1 MADRQADLVAGDWE
15 IDVESLELEE
25 DGRGAPLPTLPGHSP
40 RAADGDG
47 EDEDDEDEDDEDA
60 EDEGDGEE
68 AGASP
73 GVPGLPEQQR
83 GLPPR
88 PPPSLQASQAS
99 AGPPER
105 GANAGGAAEPR
116 KLSRTP
122 KCARCR
128 NHGVVSCLKGHKRFC
143 RWRDCQCANCLL
155 VVERQRVMAAQVALR
170 RQQATEDKKGLSGK
184 QNNFERKAVY
194 QRQIRTPS
202 LLAKSILE
210 GWLLKG
216 RGRNRQPPRLHSL
229 SQPCQSGMQLS
240 VEDVNLC
247 PMPDTVKGPPLWEGP
262 AAQVSFSLTGG
273 LNLCLFNFRFQY

>member
-1 MADRQADLVAGDWE
+1 MTEGQAVPGSGDWE

-25 DGRGAPLPTLPGHSP
+25 DGSGAPQRTTSQGPSP
-40 RAADGDG
+40 STADGDVE
-47 EDEDDEDEDDEDA
+47 EDEEEDEEDEDA
-60 EDEGDGEE
+60 EDEADGGEE
-68 AGASP
+68 PGASP
-73 GVPGLPEQQR
+73 EVPDRPEQP
-83 GLPPR
+83 GGPAPR
-88 PPPSLQASQAS
+88 PPPAAQELPAAT
-99 AGPPER
+99 AAPER
-105 GANAGGAAEPR
+105 GATAGGGAEPR

-194 QRQIRTPS
+194 QRQVRAPS

-210 GWLLKG
+210 VLLG
-216 RGRNRQPPRLHSL
+216 LFYSCN
-229 SQPCQSGMQLS
+229 
-240 VEDVNLC
+240 
-247 PMPDTVKGPPLWEGP
+247 TVYIMRHL
-262 AAQVSFSLTGG
+262 
-273 LNLCLFNFRFQY
+273 

>member
-1 MADRQADLVAGDWE
+1 MADRQAGLAAGDWE

-25 DGRGAPLPTLPGHSP
+25 DGRGALPPMPPGPSP
-40 RAADGDG
+40 PPADGDG
-47 EDEDDEDEDDEDA
+47 EDDEDEEEDDDDV
-60 EDEGDGEE
+60 EDEGDGDGEE

-73 GVPGLPEQQR
+73 GASGRPEPQ
-83 GLPPR
+83 GGVPPR
-88 PPPSLQASQAS
+88 PSPAPQAAQAP

-105 GANAGGAAEPR
+105 GASAGGGAEPR

-194 QRQIRTPS
+194 QRQVRAPS

-210 GWLLKG
+210 VLLGLFSNCYNVHNEPSLETKSDISSRLPPHTSRDLCG
-216 RGRNRQPPRLHSL
+216 R
-229 SQPCQSGMQLS
+229 
-240 VEDVNLC
+240 E
-247 PMPDTVKGPPLWEGP
+247 
-262 AAQVSFSLTGG
+262 LTSTSPSK
-273 LNLCLFNFRFQY
+273 